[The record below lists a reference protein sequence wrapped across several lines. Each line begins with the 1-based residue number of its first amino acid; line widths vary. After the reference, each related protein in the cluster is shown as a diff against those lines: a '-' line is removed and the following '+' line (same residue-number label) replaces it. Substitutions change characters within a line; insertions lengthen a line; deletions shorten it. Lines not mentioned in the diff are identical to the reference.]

1 MKAVIFDLDGVLVDS
16 EWASAEAWQSTL
28 TRFGYQIDGTTFGG
42 FVGTTDRSLAE
53 FFSVRV
59 ERDSAVILATAEE
72 EMRRMASGGLKAFPD
87 ALALLDGLSI
97 PTAVASNSDRWR
109 LDLVLSAAGIRHR
122 FEISVAGD
130 EVPLPKPAPDIY
142 LRAAELLSVRPT
154 ECVVIEDSP
163 TGITAARAAGM
174 KVVAVRRGHFPDDR
188 LAAADMVVDSLADST
203 LLSPVALG
211 GD

>member
-1 MKAVIFDLDGVLVDS
+1 MKAVIFDVDGVLVDS
-16 EWASAEAWQSTL
+16 EWASALAWRSTL
-28 TRFGYQIDGTTFGG
+28 SRFGYQIDDATFGG
-42 FVGTTDRSLAE
+42 FVGTTDRALAE

-59 ERDSAVILATAEE
+59 ERDAGIILATAEE
-72 EMRRMASGGLKAFPD
+72 EMRRIASGGLMAFPD
-87 ALALLDGLSI
+87 ALVLLDDLSV

-109 LDLVLSAAGIRHR
+109 LEVVLGAAGIRHR

-130 EVPLPKPAPDIY
+130 EVQLPKPAPDIY
-142 LRAAELLSVRPT
+142 LRVAEVLSVQPR

-188 LAAADMVVDSLADST
+188 LAEAELVVDSLADST
-203 LLSPVALG
+203 LLSPLGLG
-211 GD
+211 G

>member
-28 TRFGYQIDGTTFGG
+28 SGFGYRADDTTFEG

-59 ERDSAVILATAEE
+59 ERDAAVILATVEE
-72 EMRRMASGGLKAFPD
+72 EMRRMASGGLEAFPD
-87 ALALLDGLSI
+87 ALALLDDLLV

-109 LDLVLSAAGIRHR
+109 LEVVLSAAGIRDR

-130 EVPLPKPAPDIY
+130 EVLFPKPAPDIY
-142 LRAAELLSVRPT
+142 LRAAELLSVLPSD
-154 ECVVIEDSP
+154 CVVIEDSP

-174 KVVAVRRGHFPDDR
+174 KVVAVRRGHFPRDR
-188 LAAADMVVDSLADST
+188 LAKADMVVDSLADSA
-203 LLSPVALG
+203 LLSPFVQSG
-211 GD
+211 